1 MDILQDITK
10 LNKLNKKNCCMNR
23 LLRDVCTSNVVY
35 IFTGNSSSSIEDEE
49 VESASVDYS
58 EVDFNKSKQCQCN
71 SYVWSTCF
79 RVQSFEL
86 YLSVRLRSDE

>member
-1 MDILQDITK
+1 
-10 LNKLNKKNCCMNR
+10 MNR

-58 EVDFNKSKQCQCN
+58 EVNFNKSKQCQCN

-79 RVQSFEL
+79 RVQTKF
-86 YLSVRLRSDE
+86 